1 MGNSETFG
9 VQKGHGEEII
19 NWLNEQSKTQK
30 GKLEARL
37 YGYTV
42 TTKNFGEF
50 EMFSWIGDVQI
61 ARKLIIKASKK
72 FKIRIIE
79 GGYKPKEKVF
89 KMKKFDYA
97 KVKKGKGRGKK
108 AGGGMTAKGVAKYR
122 RDNPGSK
129 LKTAVTTPPS
139 KLKKG
144 SKAYKRR
151 KAFCARSR
159 SWTSERGKAARRKWN
174 C

>member
-9 VQKGHGEEII
+9 VKKGHGEEII
-19 NWLNEQSKTQK
+19 NWLNEQSKTHK

-72 FKIRIIE
+72 FKIKIIE

-89 KMKKFDYA
+89 KMKKFDFA
-97 KVKKGKGRGKK
+97 KVKKG
-108 AGGGMTAKGVAKYR
+108 
-122 RDNPGSK
+122 D
-129 LKTAVTTPPS
+129 KTVGQLEFAV
-139 KLKKG
+139 
-144 SKAYKRR
+144 
-151 KAFCARSR
+151 SR
-159 SWTSERGKAARRKWN
+159 FGNAEWEIQNEERH
-174 C
+174 

>member
-19 NWLNEQSKTQK
+19 HWLNEQSKTHK

-72 FKIRIIE
+72 FKIKIIE

-89 KMKKFDYA
+89 KMKKFDFA
-97 KVKKGKGRGKK
+97 KVKKG
-108 AGGGMTAKGVAKYR
+108 
-122 RDNPGSK
+122 D
-129 LKTAVTTPPS
+129 KTVGQLEFAV
-139 KLKKG
+139 
-144 SKAYKRR
+144 
-151 KAFCARSR
+151 SR
-159 SWTSERGKAARRKWN
+159 FGNAEWEIQNEERH
-174 C
+174 